1 MNKRKAIIDVL
12 RMSHEG
18 NVLICGWVRTV
29 RYLKEIVFIEVNDGS
44 CLSNLQIV
52 LMESSSLFDIAH
64 KVTIGTSIQCVGTIH
79 QSEGKEQAIELIPSE
94 LCILGCSDASTF
106 PLQKKRHS
114 DEYLRTIAHLRPRT
128 NKYGAMLR
136 IRSQASYA
144 LHSFFHSEGF
154 FYVHTPIITGSD
166 CEGAGEMFRV
176 TTLPPEDALQSN
188 TEEERASYYGRD
200 FFCKEAGLTV
210 SGQLEAEALMMG
222 LGKVYTFGPTFRA
235 ENSNTA
241 RHAAEFWM
249 VEPEFAFGTLE
260 DCMDLGERCVQYV
273 VHDVMTHMEEDI
285 ALFSRFVH
293 KELLHDL
300 AMVLQPFARISYS
313 NAIDILAKEKQR
325 FEYPIAFGVDLQT
338 EHERFLAEEY
348 YKKPVIIYDYPQD
361 IKAFYM
367 KQNNDGSTVAAMD
380 ILIPRIGEL
389 IGGSQREENV
399 EKLQHR
405 MQRLGID
412 IDELW
417 WYLDIRRYGTV
428 PHAGFGLGFER
439 LLMMLTGISNIRDV
453 IAFPR
458 VPGTL
463 EF

>member
-1 MNKRKAIIDVL
+1 MEKRTVIIDAMHMTQGEILV
-12 RMSHEG
+12 
-18 NVLICGWVRTV
+18 CGWVRTV
-29 RYLKEIVFIEVNDGS
+29 RYLKDIIFIEINDGS
-44 CLSNLQIV
+44 CLSNLQLV
-52 LMESSSLFDIAH
+52 LTTSSSLASVVQN
-64 KVTIGTSIQCVGTIH
+64 VTIGTAIRCYGSITA
-79 QSEGKEQAIELIPSE
+79 SEGKEQSVELVPITLE
-94 LCILGCSDASTF
+94 ILGSSDAEKF

-136 IRSQASYA
+136 IRSHASFA
-144 LHSFFHSEGF
+144 IHSFFQKEGF

-176 TTLPPEDALQSN
+176 TTLEPTSVLTNN
-188 TEEERASYYGRD
+188 TAEAREEYFKKD

-249 VEPEFAFGTLE
+249 IEPEFAFGDIY
-260 DCMDLGERCVQYV
+260 DCMELGERCIQYV
-273 VHDVMTHMEEDI
+273 VKYILENASEDI
-285 ALFSRFVH
+285 SLFARFVH
-293 KELLHDL
+293 SSLLEELQVMLE
-300 AMVLQPFARISYS
+300 PFARVSYTE
-313 NAIDILAKEKQR
+313 AIDILAKEQQR
-325 FEYPIAFGVDLQT
+325 FQYPVAFGVDLQT

-348 YKKPVIIYDYPQD
+348 YKKPLIVYNYPKD

-367 KQNNDGSTVAAMD
+367 KQNDDGKTVAAMD

-389 IGGSQREENV
+389 VGGSQREENI
-399 EKLQHR
+399 EKLERR
-405 MQRLGID
+405 MNELGISTQ
-412 IDELW
+412 ELW
-417 WYLDIRRYGTV
+417 WYLDIRRFGTV
-428 PHAGFGLGFER
+428 PHAGFGIGFER

-458 VPGTL
+458 VPASL

>member
-1 MNKRKAIIDVL
+1 MKRRIPIVKALQTIDKDII
-12 RMSHEG
+12 
-18 NVLICGWVRTV
+18 ICGWVRTV
-29 RYLKEIVFIEVNDGS
+29 RHLKEIIFIEVNDGS
-44 CLSNLQIV
+44 CLTNLQLV
-52 LMESSSLFDIAH
+52 LSSSSPLCALVNDIT
-64 KVTIGTSIQCVGTIH
+64 VGTSLQCEGRVKK
-79 QSEGKEQAIELIPSE
+79 SEGKEQAIEMHPSSIT
-94 LCILGCSDASTF
+94 ILGTSDRESF

-136 IRSQASYA
+136 IRSQAA
-144 LHSFFHSEGF
+144 FAIHSFFHNEGF

-176 TTLPPEDALQSN
+176 TTLQPTSPLVEDSAEKRELYFK
-188 TEEERASYYGRD
+188 ED

-260 DCMDLGERCVQYV
+260 DCMELGERCIQYV
-273 VHDVMTHMEEDI
+273 VQSVLDTSSEDI
-285 ALFSRFVH
+285 SLFSQFVH
-293 KELLHDL
+293 KGLLEELQ
-300 AMVLQPFARISYS
+300 VLLEPFARISYRE
-313 NAIDILAKEKQR
+313 AIEILSKEQQR
-325 FEYPIAFGVDLQT
+325 FQYQVAFGTDLQT

-348 YKKPVIIYDYPQD
+348 YKKPVIVYNYPKD

-367 KQNNDGSTVAAMD
+367 KQNEDGETVAAMD

-389 IGGSQREENV
+389 VGGSQREENR
-399 EKLQHR
+399 EKLEQR
-405 MQRLGID
+405 MKSLGISTE
-412 IDELW
+412 ELW

-458 VPGTL
+458 VPGSL
-463 EF
+463 DF